1 MALVAT
7 FVAKTVHENA
17 NLLLGGCI
25 GFLAALVLTLAVV
38 WLCAGRNAA
47 EPPVE
52 QPERTPAKAATLER
66 WSLPRVFTGLV
77 PLPVEGVRCRS
88 RNYIS
93 EARFD
98 TAWHAGIQAGKFSTG
113 QLAYIDRLRKPY
125 ITGRKLQNHFWVLVD
140 GEEPGI
146 YDRWGDAKRRLSG
159 GRSTAHCAW
168 PSIAEASAYWQGALL
183 AKRRRLSGE

>member
-1 MALVAT
+1 M
-7 FVAKTVHENA
+7 HESA
-17 NLLLGGCI
+17 DVLLGVCI
-25 GFLAALVLTLAVV
+25 GVLAACVWALAIA
-38 WLCAGRNAA
+38 WCCAGRIAA

-52 QPERTPAKAATLER
+52 QSDRTAAAAATLER
-66 WSLPRVFTGLV
+66 WSLPSVLTGLV

-93 EARFD
+93 EARFE

-113 QLAYIDRLRKPY
+113 QLAYIDRVRKPY
-125 ITGRKLQNHFWVLVD
+125 IAGRKLQNHFWVLVD

-146 YDRWGDAKRRLSG
+146 YDRWGDAKRRLSR
-159 GRSTAHCAW
+159 GRSTVHCAW